1 MKQNAVT
8 RQIAAPPDHIWS
20 ILTDADAL
28 VRGNTGIT
36 HIDGQIA
43 LGQRI
48 SLINSVAPDRAFK
61 IKVTALDPATGMVW
75 EGGMPL
81 RLFHGRRVL
90 TVQPTATGSQFSMV
104 ETYTGPL
111 VGLMWRVMPDLAPSF
126 ETFANGLA
134 ELAEGGPK

>member
-1 MKQNAVT
+1 MKQNSVT
-8 RQIAAPPDHIWS
+8 RQIAAPPDRIWS

-36 HIDGQIA
+36 RIDGQIA
-43 LGQRI
+43 KGNTI

-61 IKVTALDPATGMVW
+61 IKITALDPATGMVW

-81 RLFHGRRVL
+81 RLFHGRRVF
-90 TVQPTATGSQFSMV
+90 TVDATATGSQFTMT

-134 ELAEGGPK
+134 KLAEGGTK